1 MIYII
6 YYEESQP
13 NLLSYSNTEWNFLS
27 VYKFVF
33 TTVKN
38 IVKN

>member
-13 NLLSYSNTEWNFLS
+13 NLLSYSNTEWNYVS
-27 VYKFVF
+27 VNV
-33 TTVKN
+33 
-38 IVKN
+38 